1 MLRLKLALDECDI
14 RQKALCEATG
24 FGKTQISLTLSSGK
38 LPANAD
44 KFTAGIATLAFTT
57 PALGEWMDRNNMTVA
72 DLCKDIWEEDP
83 NQGGSQTAPLPL
95 PAPATLPRLLCD
107 IAGRAVLNGDDDP
120 QNEMIIR
127 LARAVDYLHTT
138 LLDLVGDGAP
148 YIARTEAAAAAIL
161 KGERP

>member
-1 MLRLKLALDECDI
+1 MLRLKQALEECGI
-14 RQKALCEATG
+14 KQKALCDATG

-38 LPANAD
+38 LPANVD

-72 DLCKDIWEEDP
+72 DLCKDVWEEDP
-83 NQGGSQTAPLPL
+83 AADTLPL

-127 LARAVDYLHTT
+127 LARVIDYLHTT

-148 YIARTEAAAAAIL
+148 WMERTEAATVSIL